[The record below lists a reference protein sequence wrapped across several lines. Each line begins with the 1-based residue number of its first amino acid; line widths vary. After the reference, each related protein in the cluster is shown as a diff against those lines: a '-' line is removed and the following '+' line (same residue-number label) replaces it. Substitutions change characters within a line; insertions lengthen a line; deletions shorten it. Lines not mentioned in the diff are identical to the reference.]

1 MRVPCFFFFFINNL
15 NVCGFFFQPY
25 HECLGS
31 VEYSHGLYAQSVYF
45 VSEKLE
51 VYVNASS
58 TDYLGFIILR
68 VLFLFTYLFA
78 LIQ

>member
-1 MRVPCFFFFFINNL
+1 MRIFLPALSRMSCR
-15 NVCGFFFQPY
+15 
-25 HECLGS
+25 S